1 MAVTEK
7 QNERS
12 TDSAVFDPFPT
23 FTYSGSVRPAYP
35 LSPRPQI
42 PAHIRRP
49 NYARE
54 EAVRSYVF
62 GLLRL
67 DVGFWMSRAAFWW
80 ELFSSRNIRVNT
92 AADQEGVRKAAIL
105 GREVL
110 MAVAAA
116 AKPGVTTDELDKIC
130 FEEAIKRDTYPSP
143 LGYHGYPKSVC
154 TSVNEVICH
163 GIPDQRPLED
173 GDTLNIDVTLYHNG
187 YHGDLNATFPIGP
200 KAENDEEKMLLIRTA
215 RECLDA
221 AIAICGPGV
230 PFAEIGKVIQPL
242 AESRGCAVVKNYTG
256 HGIGRFFHGAPTVF
270 HHRTKKAWG
279 TMQPGHI
286 FTIEPMINL
295 GSNWKDLSWPDDWT
309 VSTVDGAHSAAAEE
323 TLLITE
329 HGVEILTAEGGP
341 KVLDTR
347 EERKKR
353 GLSA

>member
-54 EAVRSYVF
+54 EA
-62 GLLRL
+62 
-67 DVGFWMSRAAFWW
+67 
-80 ELFSSRNIRVNT
+80 LFSSRNIRVNT

-173 GDTLNIDVTLYHNG
+173 GDTLNIDVTLYHNV
-187 YHGDLNATFPIGP
+187 LFPLIRNATFPIGP